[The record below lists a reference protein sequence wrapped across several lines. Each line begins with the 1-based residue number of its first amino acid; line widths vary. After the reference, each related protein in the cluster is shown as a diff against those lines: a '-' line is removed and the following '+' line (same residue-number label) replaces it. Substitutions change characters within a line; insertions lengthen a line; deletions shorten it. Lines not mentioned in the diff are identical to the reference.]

1 MKRKKQDKYK
11 KQQDKY
17 QNHQEDQPGSKYCFA
32 AGDMK
37 VECEDD
43 MVSFPFRMFIRKM
56 KHNLSKIFL
65 HVLTPL
71 PSRTTHQQTGLAPP
85 EKWRRVLTV
94 KPTGWPTMEW
104 RKILMEWQEVG
115 DFWLG
120 LVWHWAGGG
129 CVTLSKSEAAKMG
142 WRKPSGERWNR
153 RRFRS
158 KELVDI
164 VGRPWSAGEY
174 ALFNF
179 SRSLLTKF
187 KSWQGHCQQV
197 RTLPTSANQGKKVK
211 AAKSIL
217 AIKYFANKTLSRCYV
232 ECRA

>member
-1 MKRKKQDKYK
+1 MKEKRSLFDGLIVSLFKVVWKVFQHRLRPQRNDLWPELSVPLHLWKGERINFILQSSPSGNLDHNHQEDKYEKKNQDKYK

-43 MVSFPFRMFIRKM
+43 MVSFPFRIIIRKM
-56 KHNLSKIFL
+56 KNNLSKIFL
-65 HVLTPL
+65 HVLTLL
-71 PSRTTHQQTGLAPP
+71 PSRTTHQPTDPAPP

-129 CVTLSKSEAAKMG
+129 CLTLSKSEAAEMG
-142 WRKPSGERWNR
+142 WRNPTGERWNR

-158 KELVDI
+158 WWI
-164 VGRPWSAGEY
+164 
-174 ALFNF
+174 
-179 SRSLLTKF
+179 
-187 KSWQGHCQQV
+187 
-197 RTLPTSANQGKKVK
+197 
-211 AAKSIL
+211 
-217 AIKYFANKTLSRCYV
+217 
-232 ECRA
+232 